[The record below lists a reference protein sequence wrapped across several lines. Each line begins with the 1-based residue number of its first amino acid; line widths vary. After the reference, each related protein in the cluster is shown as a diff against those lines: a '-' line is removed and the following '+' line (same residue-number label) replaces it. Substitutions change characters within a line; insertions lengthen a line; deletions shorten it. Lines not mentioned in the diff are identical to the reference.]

1 MFIYQGVLRNTRPLN
16 YTQAKS
22 YILTI
27 VAHDCGMRQ
36 SKSTLVTINV
46 HEACLDGIHGIPERI
61 TYIPGSGN
69 VRIAPNAHIITCAEA
84 QSCTLESVKSILTLQ
99 TDHLTNGCDR
109 DDFVPETIQNK

>member
-1 MFIYQGVLRNTRPLN
+1 MRNTRPLN

-46 HEACLDGIHGIPERI
+46 HEACVDGVHGIPEQV
-61 TYIPGSGN
+61 TYTAGSGSIK
-69 VRIAPNAHIITCAEA
+69 IAPNAHIVTCAET

-99 TDHLTNGCDR
+99 TEHLTNGCDR
-109 DDFVPETIQNK
+109 DDFVPKALWNK